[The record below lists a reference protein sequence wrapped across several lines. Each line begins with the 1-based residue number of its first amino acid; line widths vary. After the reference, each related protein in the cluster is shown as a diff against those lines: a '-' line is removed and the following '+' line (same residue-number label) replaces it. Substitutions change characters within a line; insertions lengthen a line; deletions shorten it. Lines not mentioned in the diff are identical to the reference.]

1 MVREAKRNNPAYR
14 PHALRALG
22 DFAVAQDDLD
32 LMPDVLSI
40 VPLVV
45 EEYTTSSG
53 DKMEIDSGDTLRY
66 VYSDKHKFCP
76 HLNFSPPGVI
86 GLSLTL
92 VSWHRRG
99 SEETLAACVSCLL
112 RCPNPLP
119 RTIIGS
125 SAPLFPLSLIFP
137 ISGSWGSK

>member
-1 MVREAKRNNPAYR
+1 VVREAKRNNPAYR

-66 VYSDKHKFCP
+66 VYS
-76 HLNFSPPGVI
+76 
-86 GLSLTL
+86 
-92 VSWHRRG
+92 
-99 SEETLAACVSCLL
+99 EQA
-112 RCPNPLP
+112 
-119 RTIIGS
+119 
-125 SAPLFPLSLIFP
+125 
-137 ISGSWGSK
+137 